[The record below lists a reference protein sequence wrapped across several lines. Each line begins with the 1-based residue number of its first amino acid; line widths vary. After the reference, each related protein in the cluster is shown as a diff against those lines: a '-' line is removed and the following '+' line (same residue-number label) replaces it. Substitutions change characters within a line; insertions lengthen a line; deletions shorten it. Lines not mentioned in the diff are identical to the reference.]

1 MQYLNIQFSIFKMLL
16 LLIRST
22 FCLFGLSFNLSHT
35 IAIEDKLQFSSKNS
49 QYSRELDHVPIKNEE
64 FLN

>member
-1 MQYLNIQFSIFKMLL
+1 MLL